1 MTTISW
7 QSVSTDSFLYV
18 QTSWRRLL
26 LLKIAKD
33 VRLLALG
40 TGQEALYSATGLAI
54 EGRDMLIIFSSD
66 ILGMRRALFSPE
78 LYLGVTFGPRT
89 SNLRRRSC
97 GL

>member
-18 QTSWRRLL
+18 QTSWLPLLL

-66 ILGMRRALFSPE
+66 V
-78 LYLGVTFGPRT
+78 Y
-89 SNLRRRSC
+89 
-97 GL
+97 

>member
-7 QSVSTDSFLYV
+7 HSVTTDSFLYV
-18 QTSWRRLL
+18 QTSWLLLLL

-66 ILGMRRALFSPE
+66 V
-78 LYLGVTFGPRT
+78 Y
-89 SNLRRRSC
+89 
-97 GL
+97 

>member
-1 MTTISW
+1 MSHEVSDGTRRRVACMTTISW
-7 QSVSTDSFLYV
+7 HSVTTDSFLYV
-18 QTSWRRLL
+18 QTSWLPLLLLLL

-66 ILGMRRALFSPE
+66 V
-78 LYLGVTFGPRT
+78 Y
-89 SNLRRRSC
+89 
-97 GL
+97 

>member
-1 MTTISW
+1 MPMSHEVSDGTRRPVACMTTISW
-7 QSVSTDSFLYV
+7 HSVTTDSFLYV
-18 QTSWRRLL
+18 QTSWLPLLL

-66 ILGMRRALFSPE
+66 V
-78 LYLGVTFGPRT
+78 Y
-89 SNLRRRSC
+89 
-97 GL
+97 